1 MQTTQPI
8 TSITPR
14 LVVDDAPAA
23 LEFYTSALGAVEQER
38 YELDGRIAHALI
50 LIDGQ
55 PVALKDADE
64 TDRSPRS
71 LGGTPVILSIDVPDA
86 DAVAGR
92 MVGAGA
98 TVIFAVDDHGYGY
111 RDGRVEDP
119 YGHQWLISQKLE

>member
-1 MQTTQPI
+1 
-8 TSITPR
+8 
-14 LVVDDAPAA
+14 
-23 LEFYTSALGAVEQER
+23 
-38 YELDGRIAHALI
+38 
-50 LIDGQ
+50 
-55 PVALKDADE
+55 
-64 TDRSPRS
+64 
-71 LGGTPVILSIDVPDA
+71 VILSIDVPDA

>member
-1 MQTTQPI
+1 MQTTQLI
-8 TSITPR
+8 ASIMPR
-14 LVVDDAPAA
+14 LVVDGAPAA